1 MFDAIKWVFNDLAL
15 FPVAMKPP
23 SPQLLSPQ
31 QCSKLLFQTVHSG
44 NIFAIRS
51 LKVSLKHFCYCMGF
65 IFGLK
70 WKSSAPVQR
79 ISRVSIR
86 EGRMA
91 FASCSALNCHDVPLP
106 RGKSPIC
113 EIFIPNRHQTFQ
125 KWTLRPLVHST
136 CVSKT
141 TLGSG
146 CLFAVRTDIRKILY
160 FSVLLIVFIP
170 QTLFLFIHL
179 CNHSFT

>member
-1 MFDAIKWVFNDLAL
+1 
-15 FPVAMKPP
+15 MKPLP

-31 QCSKLLFQTVHSG
+31 QCNNLLFQTVHSG
-44 NIFAIRS
+44 NIFAVRS
-51 LKVSLKHFCYCMGF
+51 LKVSLKHFCYCMRF

-79 ISRVSIR
+79 ISRVSSR

-106 RGKSPIC
+106 RGKSPVC
-113 EIFIPNRHQTFQ
+113 DRFLCPNRHQTSQ

-141 TLGSG
+141 ILGSA